1 MQSVLLANSK
11 SKKMKTS
18 ILAFIIL
25 CVSGTAILK
34 AQDTVRV
41 SVLGKNVVTVVEGG
55 DLRTDVKIGNSA
67 IDIKDAGRGDTVKV
81 RVGHRALVIAE
92 GNHGS
97 DIKYNRLD
105 DHEYESWTGRPSR
118 FKGHWAAVEMGINS
132 FTNVDYKTFTPNFM
146 DLNQNKSFEIGIN
159 ILRYSI
165 GLQKDKRNIGLVT
178 GLGWTYNDYRFS
190 NAYTIENDNGLVK
203 PIVLEKTGLSK
214 SKLSTT
220 YLTVPLMLE
229 FQIPVNG
236 RDKKLYFSGGVI
248 GGLKVGSHTKVKID
262 GSKSKDRG
270 DFNINPFRYGA
281 TARFGYKGINLFGT
295 YYFSTFF
302 KNGRGP
308 EMYPFTIGIGLMNW

>member
-1 MQSVLLANSK
+1 
-11 SKKMKTS
+11 MKNS

-25 CVSGTAILK
+25 CASGTTILK

-97 DIKYNRLD
+97 DIKLNHLD
-105 DHEYESWTGRPSR
+105 DQEFESWTGREPR
-118 FKGHWAAVEMGINS
+118 FKGHWAALEMGINS
-132 FTNVDYKTFTPNFM
+132 FANVDYKGFTPDYFM
-146 DLNQNKSFEIGIN
+146 DLNQNKSFEVGFN
-159 ILRYSI
+159 FLRYSI

-178 GLGWTYNDYRFS
+178 GLGLTFNDYRFS
-190 NAYTIENDNGLVK
+190 NPYTIENIDGKVSSKL
-203 PIVLEKTGLSK
+203 IEETGLSK
-214 SKLSTT
+214 TKLTTT

-229 FQIPVNG
+229 FQIPVSG
-236 RDKKLYFSGGVI
+236 HSKKLYFSGGVV
-248 GGLKVGSHTKVKID
+248 GGLKVGSHTKTKID
-262 GSKSKDRG
+262 GNKSKDRG
-270 DFNINPFRYGA
+270 DFNISPFRYGA

-308 EMYPFTIGIGLMNW
+308 EMFPFTIGIGLMNW

>member
-1 MQSVLLANSK
+1 M
-11 SKKMKTS
+11 KKS

-25 CVSGTAILK
+25 CASGTAILK

-97 DIKYNRLD
+97 DIKFNHLD
-105 DHEYESWTGRPSR
+105 DNEYESWTGHEPR
-118 FKGHWAAVEMGINS
+118 FKGHWAAIEMGINS
-132 FTNVDYKTFTPNFM
+132 FANVDYKGFTPDYFM
-146 DLNQNKSFEIGIN
+146 DLNQNKSFEVGFN
-159 ILRYSI
+159 FLRYSI

-178 GLGWTYNDYRFS
+178 GLGLTFNDYRFS
-190 NAYTIENDNGLVK
+190 NPYTIENMDGKVSSKL
-203 PIVLEKTGLSK
+203 IEQEGLSK
-214 SKLSTT
+214 SKLTTT

-229 FQIPVNG
+229 FQIPVSGHN
-236 RDKKLYFSGGVI
+236 KKLYFSGGVV
-248 GGLKVGSHTKVKID
+248 GGLKVGSHTKTKID
-262 GSKSKDRG
+262 GNKSKDRG
-270 DFNINPFRYGA
+270 DFNISPFRYGA

-295 YYFSTFF
+295 YYFSSFF

-308 EMYPFTIGIGLMNW
+308 EMFPFTIGIGLMNW

>member
-1 MQSVLLANSK
+1 M
-11 SKKMKTS
+11 KKS
-18 ILAFIIL
+18 ILALIIIYA
-25 CVSGTAILK
+25 SGTTVLK

-41 SVLGKNVVTVVEGG
+41 NVLGKNMVTVVEGG
-55 DLRTDVKIGNSA
+55 DKRTDVKIGNNT
-67 IDIKDAGRGDTVKV
+67 IDIKDGGRGDTVKI

-97 DIKYNRLD
+97 DIKFNHLD
-105 DHEYESWTGRPSR
+105 DQEFESWTGHRAK
-118 FKGHWAAVEMGINS
+118 FKGHWAAVEMGVNS
-132 FTNVDYKTFTPNFM
+132 FAKVDYTGFTPNFM
-146 DLNQNKSFEIGIN
+146 DLNQNKSFEVGIN
-159 ILRYSI
+159 FLRYSI
-165 GLQKDKRNIGLVT
+165 GLQKDKRNVGLVT
-178 GLGWTYNDYRFS
+178 GLGLTFNDYRFS

-203 PIVLEKTGLSK
+203 PVVLDKTGLSK

-236 RDKKLYFSGGVI
+236 RDKRFYFSGGLI
-248 GGLKVGSHTKVKID
+248 GGLKVGSHSKVKQD
-262 GSKSKDRG
+262 GDKTKSRD

-302 KNGRGP
+302 KDNRGP
-308 EMYPFTIGIGLMNW
+308 EMFPFTIGIGLMNW

>member
-1 MQSVLLANSK
+1 
-11 SKKMKTS
+11 MKTS
-18 ILAFIIL
+18 ILVFIIL
-25 CVSGTAILK
+25 CAAGTSILK

-81 RVGHRALVIAE
+81 RIGHRALVIAE

-105 DHEYESWTGRPSR
+105 DEEFESWTGRPSR
-118 FKGHWAAVEMGINS
+118 FKGHWAAVEMGVNS
-132 FTNVDYKTFTPNFM
+132 FANVDYKGYTPDYFM
-146 DLNQNKSFEIGIN
+146 DLNQNKSFEVGLN
-159 ILRYSI
+159 FLRYSI

-178 GLGWTYNDYRFS
+178 GLGLTYNDYRFS
-190 NAYTIENDNGLVK
+190 NPYTIEIVDGKVK
-203 PIVLEKTGLSK
+203 SKLIEDTGLSK
-214 SKLSTT
+214 TKLSTS

-229 FQIPVNG
+229 FQIPVSGNN
-236 RDKKLYFSGGVI
+236 KKLYFSGGVI
-248 GGLKVGSHTKVKID
+248 GGLKVGSHTKIKMND
-262 GSKSKDRG
+262 SRPKDRG
-270 DFNINPFRYGA
+270 DFNINAFRYGA

-308 EMYPFTIGIGLMNW
+308 EMFPFTIGIGLMNW